1 MKNENFKTKLISG
14 IMFLLLLLTSVLA
27 LTSCPGYGHRT
38 AEFTCY
44 SYDEML
50 EYATQHKVEF
60 ESDPCIFLLF
70 DIDKYDNISTKSYTG
85 ATMWYDG
92 WSEFLK
98 LPENDK
104 IADEHWRFSV
114 SSSFQM
120 DKVLEDGTVV
130 NNAYDIECHYAGFAD
145 TDEIKGT
152 TSGILNRVINST
164 YYFTEL
170 NRYMSFYSVFV
181 DGNSAIEININ
192 HQYEATQEE
201 LDAIVQIFIDNAVII
216 R

>member
-1 MKNENFKTKLISG
+1 MKNINFKTKLIAR
-14 IMFLLLLLTSVLA
+14 IMLLVLLLTSA
-27 LTSCPGYGHRT
+27 LTLTACPGYGHRT

-60 ESDPCIFLLF
+60 ESDACIFLLF

-104 IADEHWRFSV
+104 IADNHWRFSIT
-114 SSSFQM
+114 SRFQM
-120 DKVLEDGTVV
+120 DKVSEDGMIVEDV
-130 NNAYDIECHYAGFAD
+130 YEIVCGYAGRVSI
-145 TDEIKGT
+145 DEIKEN
-152 TSGILNRVINST
+152 TSGILIRNINST
-164 YYFTEL
+164 YSTEL
-170 NRYMSFYSVFV
+170 NRYVSFYSVFV
-181 DGNSAIEININ
+181 DGNNSIEIYIN
-192 HQYEATQEE
+192 HQHEATQEE

-216 R
+216 K